1 MSFET
6 KKLNLINWIMSIND
20 EKTIDRITNFIGKF
34 FNISSQEETQEEVDL
49 TPFMAT
55 IDKEFDLEKIAKEQ
69 NYQGTDLEEINALIK
84 EADVQESLEE
94 LLEMLD

>member
-20 EKTIDRITNFIGKF
+20 EKTIDKVTNFIGRF
-34 FNISSQEETQEEVDL
+34 FNASEKTETEETVDL
-49 TPFMAT
+49 TPFIAT
-55 IDKEFDLEKIAKEQ
+55 VDTEFDLEKIAKEQ
-69 NYQGTDLEEINALIK
+69 NYQGTSDEEMEAIIAEINI
-84 EADVQESLEE
+84 EEPLEE

>member
-6 KKLNLINWIMSIND
+6 KKLNLIHWIMSIND
-20 EKTIDRITNFIGKF
+20 EKTIDRITNFIGRF
-34 FNISSQEETQEEVDL
+34 FNVSDKAEASETVDL
-49 TPFMAT
+49 TPFIGT
-55 IDKEFDLEKIAKEQ
+55 IDTEFDLEKITKAQ
-69 NYQGTDLEEINALIK
+69 NYQGTDLEEINDLIK